1 MSEHSDRSAG
11 GGSERPHTAG
21 AFDIRT
27 FVAMLIGLYGVVL
40 LVLGIVQSDDST
52 SEGININLWTGI
64 ALIIAAACFQAW
76 AMWRP
81 VVIPSE
87 REQRD
92 EGERVGPERDQ
103 G

>member
-1 MSEHSDRSAG
+1 MSEHSDRPAG
-11 GGSERPHTAG
+11 GSSERPHTAG

-27 FVAMLIGLYGVVL
+27 FVAMLIGLYGLVL
-40 LVLGIVQSDDST
+40 LVLGIVKSDDST

-64 ALIIAAACFQAW
+64 ALVIAAACFQAW

-87 REQRD
+87 PERRD
-92 EGERVGPERDQ
+92 ESDRVGHERDQ